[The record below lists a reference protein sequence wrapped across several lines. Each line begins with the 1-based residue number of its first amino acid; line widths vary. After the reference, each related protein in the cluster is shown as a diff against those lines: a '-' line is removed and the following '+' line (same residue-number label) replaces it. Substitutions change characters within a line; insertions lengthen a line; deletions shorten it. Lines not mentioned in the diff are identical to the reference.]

1 MIHIPLFALKVF
13 TLIWWLKF
21 NFSSRYKPRYF
32 KQGVQATSTVLKVVV
47 GWLILLVFPE
57 NITSCACLVSLN

>member
-1 MIHIPLFALKVF
+1 MIQIPLFALKVF

-32 KQGVQATSTVLKVVV
+32 KQGVQATSTVLK
-47 GWLILLVFPE
+47 LILLVFLE